1 MDSEKY
7 NSIMNKFFKTPN
19 EAISEIINLQAILNL
34 PKGTEHFLSDLHGEA
49 DTFIHILKNASGV
62 IRLKL
67 ESIFKNYMT
76 NSEIQDLL
84 TLIYYPEERIKLI
97 KLDEKDIAGW
107 YKKTLLNL
115 IKVLREISN
124 KYTRSKVRKALP
136 QDYAYIMDELINMT
150 VEASKESYYENILS
164 SIIELGEGD
173 NFIIALCKVIQRL
186 AIDHLHIIGD
196 IYDRGNGPDVILDRL
211 MNYHSLDIQWG
222 NHDVLWIGAYLG
234 NLACIANVIR
244 INCGYKNLS
253 ILESSY
259 GINLRALET
268 FALKHYANDNCEN
281 FKIKN
286 YNNETNP
293 FDDLSLLS
301 KMYKAISVLQFKL
314 ENRLIARHP
323 EWDMN
328 DRILLKD
335 DTLTKE
341 DISLMNL
348 LKQEFVH
355 SKRLK
360 EHIEFLVRKGS
371 MYLVYNNNLLMH
383 GCVPTNPDGSFTE
396 IEIEGNKY
404 KGKALYDK
412 CNDIVLNAY
421 NNKNKYSIDF
431 IWYLW
436 CGKNSPLF
444 GRDVMRTFET
454 YMLNKK
460 VKENKNPYY
469 DLVKTED
476 FCNTVLKEFGATG
489 DYAHIIN
496 GHMPV
501 KVIDGENPISGNGKH
516 IIIDGGLSRAY
527 HKHTGIGGYTLM
539 SNSRGLYLTTHA
551 PFCKIKDAI
560 ERKIDLQSKTTE
572 VQAYKTRVKVK
583 DTDNGK
589 LLQDQIDVLK
599 MFLKKLL
606 SYGYKLKKDHIFL
619 WSF

>member
-1 MDSEKY
+1 MDTEKY
-7 NSIMNKFFKTPN
+7 NSIMNKFFKSPN

-84 TLIYYPEERIKLI
+84 TLIYYPEERLKLI

-150 VEASKESYYENILS
+150 VESSKESYYENILS

-173 NFIIALCKVIQRL
+173 NFIIALCRVIQRL

-268 FALKHYANDNCEN
+268 FAIKHYANDNCEN

-286 YNNETNP
+286 FNSDTNP
-293 FDDLSLLS
+293 FDDMSLLS
-301 KMYKAISVLQFKL
+301 KMYKAITVLQFKL
-314 ENRLIARHP
+314 ENKLIKRHP
-323 EWDMN
+323 EWEMDN
-328 DRILLKD
+328 RILLED
-335 DTLTKE
+335 DLLTQE
-341 DISLMNL
+341 DISLMNI
-348 LKQEFVH
+348 LKQEFIH

-371 MYLVYNNNLLMH
+371 MYLVYNKNLLMH
-383 GCVPTNPDGSFTE
+383 GCVPTDTDGNFTK
-396 IEIEGNKY
+396 IKIDNKEY
-404 KGKALYDK
+404 SGKALYDK
-412 CNDIVLNAY
+412 CNNMVLNAY
-421 NNKNKYSIDF
+421 NNKDKYSIDYM
-431 IWYLW
+431 WYLW

-444 GRDVMRTFET
+444 GRDVMRTYET

-469 DLVKTED
+469 DFVKEEK
-476 FCNTVLKEFGATG
+476 FCDKVLQEFGATG
-489 DYAHIIN
+489 EYAHIIN

-560 ERKIDLQSKTTE
+560 ERKIDLQSQTTE

-599 MFLKKLL
+599 MFLK
-606 SYGYKLKKDHIFL
+606 SYYHMDID
-619 WSF
+619 